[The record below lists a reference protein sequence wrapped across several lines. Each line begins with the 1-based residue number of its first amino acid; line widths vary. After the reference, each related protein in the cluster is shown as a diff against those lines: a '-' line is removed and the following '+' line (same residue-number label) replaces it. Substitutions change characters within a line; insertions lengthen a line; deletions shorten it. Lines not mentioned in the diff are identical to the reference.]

1 MTFEQKQKILRKQ
14 LLTTK
19 DAAEL
24 IGVSLPSIINWADA
38 GRFRSCRT
46 PGGHRRIRRSDFVD
60 FAKEHGYLSSNNFHN
75 EENSNA
81 KIVVVDN
88 NQDYRETLQ
97 EFLLVKDG
105 IDVHV
110 CTNIFEAGVLLG
122 KLRASVL
129 VYDQNTITL
138 PDTTFEFLQR
148 HFGQVIDVVVLAT
161 EYPVPAAKQ
170 VSNYIYLNKSKSIR
184 EVAISLI
191 NLVTA

>member
-1 MTFEQKQKILRKQ
+1 M
-14 LLTTK
+14 
-19 DAAEL
+19 
-24 IGVSLPSIINWADA
+24 
-38 GRFRSCRT
+38 
-46 PGGHRRIRRSDFVD
+46 
-60 FAKEHGYLSSNNFHN
+60 
-75 EENSNA
+75 
-81 KIVVVDN
+81 
-88 NQDYRETLQ
+88 Q